1 MDSNDCI
8 LTINIIYNEK
18 SFKLEIENLITIDE
32 LKTEIMNNF
41 NIQDKD
47 KENIKLFYKKEDKQI
62 FISSEKELIE
72 NADCANPDNPK
83 IDLNLLIEVHKEVI
97 PLEEEGE
104 TPREFEENILE
115 NNNEDKDKELIKDN
129 NIDINNN
136 NNDNKYENLLK
147 IIEDLKADIKILK
160 EEHSNKFVKLKEENS
175 EIRKENNEKFKSL
188 ELLQNEFYKF
198 KDYIAESLAKN
209 MESLNKKW
217 EEVNEIQSKKI
228 NEIADEVN
236 IIKNFEILSKND
248 DHYENKFNEMINPL
262 RNEIKQKSDKIEN
275 LVKNVSSLEN
285 KFENQDLNKI
295 INDFIIDNSNF
306 KKSIKEDY
314 NKICKENSEFK
325 ESLTKSY
332 KANIEKLEKDFTLNL
347 YKFNE
352 DIQRI
357 TNSMENFEKNAT
369 LIVNKNNENLT
380 NSFIS
385 LQQNME
391 LKFKEINDKIAN
403 ININSFG
410 VNEKFKNYANEI
422 EKLKVNN
429 NNYETQL
436 NNIIKK
442 IEQLN
447 LTKINH
453 QQKDECLKI
462 DQNKNFSNSMHFQN
476 EINSNNKNDF
486 LNINEYEPNYDIIKL
501 GAIENKYFANN
512 ENQSKNDN
520 IGKGSNIENKEGI
533 NINDLNNKNI
543 FRNNM
548 ENIKKFRQEY
558 KDLDNYT
565 DEELNKIL
573 SENEGDF
580 KTTAI
585 QLMLNSD
592 KK

>member
-18 SFKLEIENLITIDE
+18 SFKLEIENMITIDE

-160 EEHSNKFVKLKEENS
+160 EEHSNKFVKLKEENN

-209 MESLNKKW
+209 MESLNKKL
-217 EEVNEIQSKKI
+217 EEDNEIQSKKI

-236 IIKNFEILSKND
+236 LIKNNEILSKND
-248 DHYENKFNEMINPL
+248 DYYENKFNEMINPL

-275 LVKNVSSLEN
+275 LIKNVSSLEN
-285 KFENQDLNKI
+285 KFENQDLN
-295 INDFIIDNSNF
+295 
-306 KKSIKEDY
+306 
-314 NKICKENSEFK
+314 
-325 ESLTKSY
+325 
-332 KANIEKLEKDFTLNL
+332 
-347 YKFNE
+347 
-352 DIQRI
+352 
-357 TNSMENFEKNAT
+357 
-369 LIVNKNNENLT
+369 
-380 NSFIS
+380 
-385 LQQNME
+385 
-391 LKFKEINDKIAN
+391 
-403 ININSFG
+403 INI
-410 VNEKFKNYANEI
+410 
-422 EKLKVNN
+422 
-429 NNYETQL
+429 
-436 NNIIKK
+436 
-442 IEQLN
+442 
-447 LTKINH
+447 
-453 QQKDECLKI
+453 
-462 DQNKNFSNSMHFQN
+462 M
-476 EINSNNKNDF
+476 
-486 LNINEYEPNYDIIKL
+486 
-501 GAIENKYFANN
+501 
-512 ENQSKNDN
+512 
-520 IGKGSNIENKEGI
+520 
-533 NINDLNNKNI
+533 
-543 FRNNM
+543 
-548 ENIKKFRQEY
+548 
-558 KDLDNYT
+558 
-565 DEELNKIL
+565 
-573 SENEGDF
+573 
-580 KTTAI
+580 
-585 QLMLNSD
+585 
-592 KK
+592 